1 MTGALS
7 VFALLVVVFVSQSAR
22 FSKTYLT
29 APIIF
34 LVAGGV
40 VGRTLVDGEVEGS
53 AIRTL
58 AEVALVLVLFHDA
71 AELQPRELRADFA
84 LTGRLLLIGLPL
96 TIGAGFLLAR
106 ALFPEVGVWL
116 ALLLAAALAPTDAGL
131 GAPTVLNPVV
141 PARVRRLLNV
151 ESGLNDGLATPV
163 VLFAVAAAAGLAD
176 ESAGDHLG
184 KAVLEIAVGA
194 LVGAVVG
201 FLAGR

>member
-40 VGRTLVDGEVEGS
+40 VGRTVVDVEVES
-53 AIRTL
+53 AAIRTL

-84 LTGRLLLIGLPL
+84 AFINQFPEAAAQLE
-96 TIGAGFLLAR
+96 AKAR
-106 ALFPEVGVWL
+106 ARL
-116 ALLLAAALAPTDAGL
+116 
-131 GAPTVLNPVV
+131 TV
-141 PARVRRLLNV
+141 
-151 ESGLNDGLATPV
+151 SQG
-163 VLFAVAAAAGLAD
+163 
-176 ESAGDHLG
+176 HL
-184 KAVLEIAVGA
+184 EE
-194 LVGAVVG
+194 
-201 FLAGR
+201 